1 MHKKNPKLF
10 VEINELNYIF
20 IVVGSDLDQ
29 NFKIVESIETS
40 SEGFGMSNFT
50 NIDIAS
56 LAIKKNIEIIENKL
70 NYVFKEVSVIID
82 SFKYSCVNISG
93 FKKLNG
99 SQVQK
104 ENISYI
110 LNSLKSAVIENEKE
124 KTILHIF
131 NSKSVLDT
139 TEVENLPIGLFG
151 DFYNHA
157 LTFFLIKNNDLK
169 NINLLFAKINL
180 GVAKVFLKSFSEGV
194 QLVNEKN
201 VETFFMINVHK
212 NCSKIIFFDHA
223 SFRFS
228 ENFDFGTDL
237 IIKDIAKICSLDI
250 GIVRKFLLDNLNK
263 NKKINSDEYLEK
275 DYFKNNNYRKIR
287 KKLIFDIANARIDEI
302 VDIIFKKNI
311 NIKTLKKN
319 NSKIYL
325 VIDDEL
331 ISKNFQQNFN
341 KYFSQNNKFESNLI
355 SKFGKESSVVNTANL
370 LSYGWKKEAIPVLQT
385 KKSIITRIFKTIFD

>member
-1 MHKKNPKLF
+1 
-10 VEINELNYIF
+10 
-20 IVVGSDLDQ
+20 
-29 NFKIVESIETS
+29 
-40 SEGFGMSNFT
+40 
-50 NIDIAS
+50 
-56 LAIKKNIEIIENKL
+56 
-70 NYVFKEVSVIID
+70 
-82 SFKYSCVNISG
+82 
-93 FKKLNG
+93 
-99 SQVQK
+99 
-104 ENISYI
+104 
-110 LNSLKSAVIENEKE
+110 
-124 KTILHIF
+124 
-131 NSKSVLDT
+131 
-139 TEVENLPIGLFG
+139 
-151 DFYNHA
+151 
-157 LTFFLIKNNDLK
+157 LIKNNDLK

-250 GIVRKFLLDNLNK
+250 GIVRKFLLDNLNQ

>member
-1 MHKKNPKLF
+1 M
-10 VEINELNYIF
+10 
-20 IVVGSDLDQ
+20 
-29 NFKIVESIETS
+29 
-40 SEGFGMSNFT
+40 
-50 NIDIAS
+50 
-56 LAIKKNIEIIENKL
+56 
-70 NYVFKEVSVIID
+70 
-82 SFKYSCVNISG
+82 
-93 FKKLNG
+93 
-99 SQVQK
+99 
-104 ENISYI
+104 
-110 LNSLKSAVIENEKE
+110 
-124 KTILHIF
+124 
-131 NSKSVLDT
+131 
-139 TEVENLPIGLFG
+139 
-151 DFYNHA
+151 
-157 LTFFLIKNNDLK
+157 
-169 NINLLFAKINL
+169 
-180 GVAKVFLKSFSEGV
+180 
-194 QLVNEKN
+194 
-201 VETFFMINVHK
+201 
-212 NCSKIIFFDHA
+212 
-223 SFRFS
+223 
-228 ENFDFGTDL
+228 

-250 GIVRKFLLDNLNK
+250 GIVRKFLLDNLNQ